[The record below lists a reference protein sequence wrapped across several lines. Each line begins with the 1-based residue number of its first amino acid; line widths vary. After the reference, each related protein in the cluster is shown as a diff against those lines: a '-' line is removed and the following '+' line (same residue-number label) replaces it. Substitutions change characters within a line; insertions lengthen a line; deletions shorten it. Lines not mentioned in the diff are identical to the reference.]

1 MAQQLITTFIT
12 VFLAELGDKTQIAT
26 FSFAANPNY
35 NRWLVL
41 VGACSALFLI
51 SFLAVLIGAKAG
63 DLQAFK
69 GGLWPDRYRNWPI
82 HLVEM
87 RGPRTSYHRF
97 S

>member
-1 MAQQLITTFIT
+1 MAQQLITTFGT

-41 VGACSALFLI
+41 LGACSALFLI

-63 DLQAFK
+63 DLVNPK
-69 GGLWPDRYRNWPI
+69 HLKVVSGLLFIGIGLFTLWK
-82 HLVEM
+82 
-87 RGPRTSYHRF
+87 
-97 S
+97 